1 MKSYTARIVKTY
13 QREVNVKATNDK
25 EALRFVSGKVVQV
38 GQDEVLVK
46 TEIFIEPAAEG
57 KRSGL

>member
-25 EALRFVSGKVVQV
+25 EALRFVSGKVVQ
-38 GQDEVLVK
+38 GSQDELLLK
-46 TEIFIEPAAEG
+46 TDIFIESAAEG
-57 KRSGL
+57 EGSGL